1 MEAHP
6 SQPELEPGDVIE
18 FSASY
23 GSGDFELLVSSN
35 RSGGELLGGL
45 RYRAGDMTGT
55 DLLVLRDRATRTQQ
69 TITVTIRREVS
80 LTVSPRVIYVP
91 QGAGGTI
98 SVTGGS
104 GVFDYQ
110 VTPGLEFNGDRFQA
124 EEPGTYVVEI
134 TDRFG
139 ARNTNTTVVVMPSF
153 DADANPINDHTLSE
167 RVLALGDVN
176 NDGKVDIAVA
186 RAESDGQAHN
196 GGELAFSSHR
206 KTASKQNPIRP
217 FTDSIEKMSLVADSP
232 RPT

>member
-1 MEAHP
+1 
-6 SQPELEPGDVIE
+6 
-18 FSASY
+18 
-23 GSGDFELLVSSN
+23 
-35 RSGGELLGGL
+35 
-45 RYRAGDMTGT
+45 MTGT
-55 DLLVLRDRATRTQQ
+55 DLLAVRDRATRTQQ

-110 VTPGLEFNGDRFQA
+110 VTPGLEFNGDRF
-124 EEPGTYVVEI
+124 PGRRTGYI
-134 TDRFG
+134 RGLNHRPLWRSQHD
-139 ARNTNTTVVVMPSF
+139 TTVVVMPSF

-196 GGELAFSSHR
+196 GGELALFFSR
-206 KTASKQNPIRP
+206 TPTAFDAEPDQTIYGFNRE
-217 FTDSIEKMSLVADSP
+217 DELGRGLD
-232 RPT
+232 RGRREW